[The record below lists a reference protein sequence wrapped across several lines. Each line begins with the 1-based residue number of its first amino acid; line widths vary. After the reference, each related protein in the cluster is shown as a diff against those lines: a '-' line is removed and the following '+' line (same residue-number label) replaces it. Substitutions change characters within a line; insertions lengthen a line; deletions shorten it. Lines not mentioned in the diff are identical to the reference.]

1 MKIKSYWVLLAL
13 LIFEF
18 VFYNFYDLDSLE
30 VFIGFCVFIYFSLII
45 FTLFKI
51 HPKEYS
57 VGNDGNNFSF
67 LAIDKIDK
75 LFKKAAH
82 PNTSNDKWLKYC
94 SILLILHVM
103 LYVYLFVI

>member
-1 MKIKSYWVLLAL
+1 MKIRSYWRVLVL

-18 VFYNFYDLDSLE
+18 EFYKFYDLNNLE
-30 VFIGFCVFIYFSLII
+30 VYIAFCGFIYFSLIV
-45 FTLFKI
+45 FTLLKI

-75 LFKKAAH
+75 LFKRPTH
-82 PNTSNDKWLKYC
+82 TNSGDYTWLIFC
-94 SILLILHVM
+94 LILLILHISLYIY
-103 LYVYLFVI
+103 LYVI

>member
-30 VFIGFCVFIYFSLII
+30 VFIGFCVFIYFSVII

-75 LFKKAAH
+75 LFKRPTH
-82 PNTSNDKWLKYC
+82 TNSGDYTWLRFC
-94 SILLILHVM
+94 LILLIIHILLYIY
-103 LYVYLFVI
+103 LYVI